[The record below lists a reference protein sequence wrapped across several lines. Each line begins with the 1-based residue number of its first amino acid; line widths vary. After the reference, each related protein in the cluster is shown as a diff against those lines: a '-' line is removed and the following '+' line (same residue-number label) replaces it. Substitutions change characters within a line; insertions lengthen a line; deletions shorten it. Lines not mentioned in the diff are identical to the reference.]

1 MGSQN
6 LHKPFRNVNV
16 MSDEHIDWHSR
27 YRYIYIY
34 MIKMIDVHRPRGG
47 ERIYL
52 NLSE

>member
-27 YRYIYIY
+27 YRY
-34 MIKMIDVHRPRGG
+34 MIKMIDVHRPPGG
-47 ERIYL
+47 GK
-52 NLSE
+52 NLPQSE